1 ICGMALAFPLTEPL
15 KFKTMIDIKRK
26 YMEAK
31 MKALDL
37 MKTGR
42 VTEYIAHLMLIK
54 ELQLQILNRTAIS
67 RPGK

>member
-1 ICGMALAFPLTEPL
+1 
-15 KFKTMIDIKRK
+15 MIDIKRK

-42 VTEYIAHLMLIK
+42 ITEYIAHLLLIK
-54 ELQLQILNRTAIS
+54 ELHLQILNSASTAN
-67 RPGK
+67 RDTLR

>member
-1 ICGMALAFPLTEPL
+1 
-15 KFKTMIDIKRK
+15 MIDIKRK

-54 ELQLQILNRTAIS
+54 ELHLQILNSGTSAK
-67 RPGK
+67 PGNLR